1 MSLRELHEL
10 VDSTTERNPDLR
22 EIEIARLVTQ
32 SLDVEDLHPIAIEM
46 ARLWAHQYRR
56 EGQRVTER
64 ANVSRRPV
72 AAQIPVVARSSTTVE
87 TPARVEK
94 PARIYEKVASV
105 IEQYIEEIKLELTDE
120 LLEETFARGD
130 GTQVKWGE
138 ATIEE
143 HRVRARRLRRL
154 AAGNA
159 EAAARHELAIKML
172 EDSENVTLLELKNS
186 TR

>member
-1 MSLRELHEL
+1 MSLRDLHEL
-10 VDSTTERNPDLR
+10 VDSTTESNPALK
-22 EIEIARLVTQ
+22 EIEIARLVTNT
-32 SLDVEDLHPIAIEM
+32 LDEEDLHTIAIEM
-46 ARLWAHQYRR
+46 VRLWAHQYRR

-72 AAQIPVVARSSTTVE
+72 ATQIPVVSRTAAEVPVRTE
-87 TPARVEK
+87 RTPA
-94 PARIYEKVASV
+94 IYERVASV
-105 IEQYIEEIKLELTDE
+105 IEKYIEEIKLELTDE

-138 ATIEE
+138 ATIQE

-159 EAAARHELAIKML
+159 EAAARHELAIKL
-172 EDSENVTLLELKNS
+172 LVDSGSVTLSELRDA